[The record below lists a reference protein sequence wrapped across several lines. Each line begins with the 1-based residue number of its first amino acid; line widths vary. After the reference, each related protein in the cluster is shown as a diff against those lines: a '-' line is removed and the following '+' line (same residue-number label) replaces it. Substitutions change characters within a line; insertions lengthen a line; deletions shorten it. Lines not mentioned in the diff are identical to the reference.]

1 MPENALQEVGWRE
14 AEASVDVRLQHNNL
28 SIGRGWHC
36 CTRINLPSG
45 NLLGFYLSFLLQ

>member
-28 SIGRGWHC
+28 SIGRDWHY
-36 CTRINLPSG
+36 CTWINPPSG
-45 NLLGFYLSFLLQ
+45 NLLGCYPSFLLQ